1 MLRSCFGFG
10 SKTLRGSA
18 RTISADVQAK
28 IDLFDEKPKFEIKN
42 LIFEHHDGESKL

>member
-28 IDLFDEKPKFEIKN
+28 IDLFDEKAKFEIK
-42 LIFEHHDGESKL
+42 D

>member
-18 RTISADVQAK
+18 RAISADVQAK

-42 LIFEHHDGESKL
+42 LIFVHHDGESKL